1 MNLNCATYYSFPI
14 TKNLLNPGREL
25 PSQSCHLPVG
35 GFVRK
40 WAWTDGPGH
49 GLPLGLNR
57 RGTDGATHRLPK
69 GRLTVEAK
77 IIFSTL
83 GMRRSKIASYLI
95 FVTDATDGVR
105 VKFFWPV

>member
-1 MNLNCATYYSFPI
+1 MAEALSELELFYVLLFPHN
-14 TKNLLNPGREL
+14 KKL

-69 GRLTVEAK
+69 GRLTVEAG
-77 IIFSTL
+77 IIFSTM
-83 GMRRSKIASYLI
+83 GMRWSPSKMFGGFLGLLYSTIE
-95 FVTDATDGVR
+95 
-105 VKFFWPV
+105 KHCE